1 MDHTH
6 HKMEQGHG
14 VNSMEAIKEVK
25 TAKRTVETAVRLYG
39 PANIT
44 SVLDRET
51 YADKLAKIAEKLEIY
66 FEKTDEVIEKLEAL
80 KSVET
85 EEDIDKTLSEISE
98 ISDTLVDKVTKNEI
112 NVKKKIEQIIKNS
125 SLENLSTQFKE
136 NVVNSS
142 QSTLSTMSALSTL
155 SQKISDYCE
164 AGPFMT
170 HLPQFVY
177 SAKYVTRQYQK
188 KLPEFG

>member
-1 MDHTH
+1 
-6 HKMEQGHG
+6 MEQGHG

-112 NVKKKIEQIIKNS
+112 NVKKKIEQIIQIS
-125 SLENLSTQFKE
+125 SNDNLSPQFKE
-136 NVVNSS
+136 DVANSS
-142 QSTLSTMSALSTL
+142 QPPLSTLSTL